1 MAWQIPVIDR
11 GEGATCLPDDLNRI
25 DGNINYLLGTSLKT
39 DFNNNDILTI
49 QQWQDIVNNTISA
62 CGKYGIK
69 YVQEPTLDMTSYNFN
84 NVENLLLQC
93 YETLIKWRAQAV
105 TNVYVQNQY
114 DRYVNLP
121 NNNYTRGY
129 NY

>member
-25 DGNINYLLGTSLKT
+25 DGNINYLLATSLKT
-39 DFNNNDILTI
+39 DFTSNDILTVV
-49 QQWQDIVNNTISA
+49 QWQNVIDNTMVA
-62 CGKYGIK
+62 CAKYGVK
-69 YVQEPTLDMTSYNFN
+69 CVQEPNADMTSANFN

-93 YETLIKWRAQAV
+93 YETLQQWQEQAV

-114 DRYVNLP
+114 DRYVNVP
-121 NNNYTRGY
+121 GDYYTRGY

>member
-1 MAWQIPVIDR
+1 MAAI
-11 GEGATCLPDDLNRI
+11 
-25 DGNINYLLGTSLKT
+25 
-39 DFNNNDILTI
+39 
-49 QQWQDIVNNTISA
+49 
-62 CGKYGIK
+62 
-69 YVQEPTLDMTSYNFN
+69 
-84 NVENLLLQC
+84 
-93 YETLIKWRAQAV
+93 AV